1 MNLVSGY
8 ANPALQNVLLE
19 LCFSEEAI
27 NPTFRLPRLKMLD
40 QALKDDVLSGEQLR
54 VLPLLYRSTS
64 VDGLSTESF
73 AKVVGMYKH
82 TFCRNNLLLSR
93 LGQLQ
98 MQFNQAGFAPMI
110 GLKGL
115 PAIAYLK
122 LGMGARPMADVDVLI
137 PHLHERPEQA
147 FAILEG
153 SGFKLKGSG
162 FRSVTMTSP
171 DKLEFDLHWY
181 VHDWALGQDLV
192 DCIREHAKAQS
203 LGSQSFLMPCVEH
216 HLAHTIAH
224 GVLTKTLMYDARWV
238 FDTVSILKRTEYIDV
253 DRFAEFANRVMAP
266 QRIRDAL
273 SALATELPDAIA
285 IDRAKLWRLHDA
297 VSSNP
302 KLVSWLYEQT
312 PEPNLPAEQR
322 PSSPRIDRVKAM
334 LVSYFWVPRYL
345 RKRQGLSFLGYVRWL
360 ESFPPRTYRNALWHF
375 TKKIFLRGPVF
386 LYRVLAPK
394 ISIK

>member
-1 MNLVSGY
+1 MSLIFGY
-8 ANPALQNVLLE
+8 ANPALQKVLLE
-19 LCFSEEAI
+19 LCFSDEAI

-54 VLPLLYRSTS
+54 VLPLLYRSIS

-98 MQFNQAGFAPMI
+98 TQFNQADFAPMI

-115 PAIAYLK
+115 PAIAYLH

-181 VHDWALGQDLV
+181 VHDWALGQDLI
-192 DCIREHAKAQS
+192 DCIREYAKPQS

-224 GVLTKTLMYDARWV
+224 GVLTKTLMYEARWV
-238 FDTVSILKRTEYIDV
+238 FDTVAVLKRTEYIDV

-273 SALATELPDAIA
+273 FTLAMELPDNITV
-285 IDRAKLWRLHDA
+285 DRATLLRLHDA
-297 VSSNP
+297 VSTNP
-302 KLVSWLYEQT
+302 KLVSWLYGQT
-312 PEPNLPAEQR
+312 PLPNLPVEQR
-322 PSSPRIDRVKAM
+322 RSSPRIDLMKAM
-334 LVSYFWVPRYL
+334 LVKLVWIPRYL
-345 RKRQGLSFLGYVRWL
+345 RKQQRMSFLDYFRWFGA
-360 ESFPPRTYRNALWHF
+360 FPPRTQRNAFWHF
-375 TKKIFLRGPVF
+375 IKMICLDGPRL

-394 ISIK
+394 ISKR

>member
-1 MNLVSGY
+1 MSLVFGY
-8 ANPALQNVLLE
+8 ANPVLQKVLLE

-27 NPTFRLPRLKMLD
+27 DPLFRKPRLSILD

-64 VDGLSTESF
+64 LDGMSTESVS
-73 AKVVGMYKH
+73 KVVGMYKY
-82 TFCRNNLLLSR
+82 TFCRNNLMLHR
-93 LGQLQ
+93 LGQVQTL
-98 MQFNQAGFAPMI
+98 FTQAGFAPMI

-115 PAIAYLK
+115 PAIAYVQ
-122 LGMGARPMADVDVLI
+122 LGIGARPMADVDVLI
-137 PHLHERPEQA
+137 PHFHERPEQA
-147 FAILEG
+147 FTILDE

-162 FRSVTMTSP
+162 FRSVTMTSQ

-192 DCIREHAKAQS
+192 DRIIEYAKPQS
-203 LGSQSFLMPCVEH
+203 LGSQLLRIPCVEH

-224 GVLTKTLMYDARWV
+224 GVLTNTLIYDARWV
-238 FDTVSILKRTEYIDV
+238 FDTVAVIKRAENIDI
-253 DRFAEFANRVMAP
+253 DRFVEFANRVMAP

-273 SALATELPDAIA
+273 SALATELPDTIA
-285 IDRAKLWRLHDA
+285 IDRAKLWRLYDA
-297 VSSNP
+297 VSTNP
-302 KLVSWLYEQT
+302 KLVSWLYEQA

-322 PSSPRIDRVKAM
+322 PRSPRLNPIKAM
-334 LVSYFWVPRYL
+334 LVGYFWVPRYL
-345 RKRQGLSFLGYVRWL
+345 RKRQGLSFLDYFRWL
-360 ESFPPRTYRNALWHF
+360 EAFPPRTHRNALWHF

-394 ISIK
+394 ISTK